1 MVKQSAGMATS
12 YEIRI
17 SGRVGNSALASFEDM
32 EAAIRPAETVLRGEV
47 ADQAQLH
54 GLLERIQLLGLELI
68 EIRRV
73 SPTDGHDAGP

>member
-1 MVKQSAGMATS
+1 
-12 YEIRI
+12 
-17 SGRVGNSALASFEDM
+17 M

-47 ADQAQLH
+47 TDQAQLH

-73 SPTDGHDAGP
+73 SPTEAQERGT